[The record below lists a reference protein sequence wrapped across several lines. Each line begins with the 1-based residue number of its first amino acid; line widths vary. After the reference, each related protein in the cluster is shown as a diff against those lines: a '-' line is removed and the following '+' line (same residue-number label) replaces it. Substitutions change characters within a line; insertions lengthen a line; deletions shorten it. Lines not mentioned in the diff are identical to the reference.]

1 MTRIRYTHSNITG
14 GLETEWI
21 PVSSNLVIK
30 VHILS
35 TNDNR
40 FYYRIV
46 TSDIDILYEGYCISL
61 RMAKINVRARLKELG
76 VQLYDEVRKTS
87 V

>member
-1 MTRIRYTHSNITG
+1 MTRIRYTYNSEIG
-14 GLETEWI
+14 GLNTDWI

-30 VHILS
+30 AHILA
-35 TNDNR
+35 TNDDR
-40 FYYRIV
+40 FYYRII
-46 TSDIDILYEGYCISL
+46 TSDIDMLYEGYCISL

-76 VQLYDEVRKTS
+76 VNLYDEVRKAS